1 MCVSF
6 FTLLQIP
13 CTQNKPE
20 HLLYNV
26 HMDEI
31 QEIKNRLSIVDV
43 IMPYVTLKK
52 TGKSYKGNCPFHSEK
67 SPSFIVTPEL
77 GIYKCFGCGEAGDI
91 FNFVEKKEGIEF
103 AEALHMLADKA
114 GVVISEKR
122 GENTKPI
129 FEANKLAEKFYR
141 FSLLKTVEGKKA
153 LEYLTKERQLTL
165 ENIERFGIG
174 YSPNS
179 WDQTY
184 TTLTKK
190 GIKITDLE
198 LAGLVI
204 KKNNGYYDRF
214 RGRVMFPFY
223 DITGKVLGFSARSL
237 DKNDGA
243 KYINSPETKI
253 FTKGQ
258 TLYGLFTNKKGIR
271 DNDKA
276 LIVEGQ
282 MDVIS
287 TNKAGFNYAVAPGGT
302 ALTKEQLELIKRFT
316 NNIILSFDS
325 DVAGINALKKSIK
338 LAEGLDIN
346 IKVLNLENYHDPDD
360 AIKSSIKKFETM
372 IDTSTD
378 AYSYLINS
386 YLKENID
393 SPTKRKQTAKE
404 VTEIISTISDPINR
418 DYYLTQLSEVLGVTK
433 SNIRLTRSTQNNPTP
448 KQIEIKGT
456 NEEVI
461 ISILIN
467 YPNFITKYEKEI
479 KKASIE
485 VKISDKELKEK
496 ITMLRIGQV
505 QDDAENELTKRLSA
519 IITKQL
525 EKDLKEVSKT
535 GNTENINKI
544 VSEIKKI
551 KKM

>member
-1 MCVSF
+1 
-6 FTLLQIP
+6 
-13 CTQNKPE
+13 
-20 HLLYNV
+20 
-26 HMDEI
+26 MDEVA
-31 QEIKNRLSIVDV
+31 EIKNRLNIVDV

-114 GVVISEKR
+114 GVKLTQKH

-141 FSLLKTVEGKKA
+141 YCLLKTTEGKKA
-153 LEYLTKERQLTL
+153 LEYLTKTRQLSTKT
-165 ENIERFGIG
+165 IEEFGIG

-184 TTLTKK
+184 KTLTNK

-198 LAGLVI
+198 QAGLVI
-204 KKNNGYYDRF
+204 KKDNGYYDRF

-223 DITGKVLGFSARSL
+223 DITGRVIGFSARTL
-237 DKNDGA
+237 NKDDGA
-243 KYINSPETKI
+243 KYINTPETKI

-287 TNKAGFNYAVAPGGT
+287 TNKAGFNFAVAPGGT
-302 ALTKEQLELIKRFT
+302 ALTKEQLLLIKRFT
-316 NNIILSFDS
+316 NNIVLSFDS
-325 DVAGINALKKSIK
+325 DTAGINALKKSIT

-378 AYSYLINS
+378 AYNYLINS

-448 KQIEIKGT
+448 KQIEVKGT

-467 YPNFITKYEKEI
+467 YPNFITKYENEI
-479 KKASIE
+479 KKAGIE
-485 VKISDKELKEK
+485 VKITDKELKEK
-496 ITMLRIGQV
+496 ITMLRAGQV
-505 QDDAENELTKRLSA
+505 QDDADNELTKRLST
-519 IITKQL
+519 IITKQF
-525 EKDLKEVSKT
+525 EKDLKEASKT